1 MHVRLRALPSMQP
14 CRVVQ
19 YTATLGL
26 HVLASMAFSNFSRIF
41 ARARPYTPNARKTSF
56 ILFGFATWIPALIFV
71 NSHVAELSWI
81 KGASMY
87 PYLNTDFHRN
97 KKQDMCINW
106 KWKPAEGL
114 QRGMIVSF
122 W

>member
-1 MHVRLRALPSMQP
+1 
-14 CRVVQ
+14 
-19 YTATLGL
+19 
-26 HVLASMAFSNFSRIF
+26 MAFSRFSRIF
-41 ARARPYTPNARKTSF
+41 ARARPYMPDGRETSF

-71 NSHVAELSWI
+71 NSHVAEISWI

-97 KKQDMCINW
+97 QKQDMCINW
-106 KWKPAEGL
+106 KWKPSEGL

-122 W
+122 WLALLSNPSILL